1 MFYRFI
7 KLLALLIF
15 VLINYSAISATANT
29 VTLRDRDEIYVLALN
44 IYYEARGEPTEGKIA
59 VAQVVFNRI
68 HDGRYPTTV
77 RGVVTQRRDKVCQFT
92 WVCRVGLKKPPNNE
106 DWIVSQRLAEY
117 VYYNHQNIEDYSDGS
132 LFFERKSNRIRRN
145 YNVIINNHVFY

>member
-1 MFYRFI
+1 MFYRSI

-68 HDGRYPTTV
+68 NDGRYPLTV
-77 RGVVTQRRDKVCQFT
+77 RGVVTQRRGNVCQFT
-92 WVCRVGLKKPPNNE
+92 WVCRVGLRRPPNND
-106 DWIVSQRLAEY
+106 DWIISQRLAEF
-117 VYYNHQNIEDYSDGS
+117 VYYNHKYIEDYSDGS
-132 LFFERKSNRIRRN
+132 LFFERRTLK
-145 YNVIINNHVFY
+145 VIS